1 MTKPII
7 IAICGKSASGKD
19 TLAKKLHR
27 HLCKKNL
34 DAGLIVSDTTRPKR
48 DYEVQGV
55 DYNYIPHMTFLD
67 KQYGGEYLE
76 WAEFKGWRYGTHRNE
91 VSHAINIGVFNPT
104 GTRKL
109 FQHQRDFIIIPV
121 LLEVNL
127 FARLKRSY
135 QRENRWQWEYLRR
148 AWYDYKDFNT
158 FDNEVRNARHWL
170 ILDDYDTKDA
180 IYVINLLLEKEGL
193 I

>member
-19 TLAKKLHR
+19 TLAKKLHKY
-27 HLCKKNL
+27 LCKRGV

-76 WAEFKGWRYGTHRNE
+76 WAEFKGWRYGTHRSE

-104 GTRKL
+104 GMRKL

-127 FARLKRSY
+127 FTRLKRSY

-158 FDNEVRNARHWL
+158 FDNEIRNARHWL
-170 ILDDYDTKDA
+170 ILDDYDNKDA
-180 IYVINLLLEKEGL
+180 IYVIKLLLEKEGL